1 MNGLHSHYRQSRSLA
16 LAFTLLGLIVLL
28 AAACG
33 GSSSSPAGG
42 TEGASDTTTPE
53 RKSWAGTQPAPAFPG
68 GLSWFNVQEA
78 PTVESLHGKMVLLD
92 FWTLGCIN
100 CQHIVPDLKRLEE
113 EFADSLVVI
122 GVHSGKYATEHSDE
136 SVQEAVHRLSIEHPV
151 ANDPDFAFWQAYQA
165 RAWPTLVLIDPAG
178 NVVGSHAGEG
188 VYGVFQPIL
197 EALESEFEG
206 AIDTTP
212 FPLAL
217 DAVSASTLLR
227 YPGAIAT
234 DEANDRLYIA
244 DSSNNRIVV
253 ATLDGELLRA
263 IGTGQQGFADGAAN
277 EATFF
282 EPHGL
287 SVSSDGGLLYVADT
301 RNHALRVVDTETWTV
316 RTIAGNG
323 ERLRQLPRTGDS
335 PTDVALASPW
345 GLALRDG
352 VLYIGMAGVHQLWT
366 MDLAANSLSVFAGT
380 SREGIDDGLRLTQA
394 TLAQPSGLALT
405 ESFLYW
411 VDPESSAVRRVGY
424 GDDAI
429 VDTLSGTGLFDYG
442 FDDGRGLEAT
452 FQHPQDIVLF
462 DGLLYIADTYNHA
475 IRVLDPG
482 PAEVTTLAGGP
493 DRGWADGGPVEALF
507 DEPGGIAAARGLLYV
522 ADTNN
527 HLIRTV
533 APATGDVS
541 TLTLTNPGA
550 ISMGGGQVTRIEI
563 SEQSVAPGV
572 SNIQLRVTA
581 PAGHHLNSLAPA
593 RLALNTSNAS
603 VIEAGE
609 REVSW
614 SSDDPSIE
622 VPIPVALG
630 EGSAVLTFT
639 GEAYY
644 CRDGEEALCLVTMLE
659 IVAPV
664 FVAAN
669 ATSGE
674 IEVAFELP

>member
-1 MNGLHSHYRQSRSLA
+1 MTYPSRQSRRRA
-16 LAFTLLGLIVLL
+16 LAFTLLALITLI

-33 GSSSSPAGG
+33 GSSPSASGG
-42 TEGASDTTTPE
+42 TGGDSDTATPD

-68 GLSWFNVQEA
+68 GLSWFNVQSP
-78 PTVESLHGKMVLLD
+78 PTVESLRGKMVLID

-113 EFADSLVVI
+113 EFADSLVVV

-136 SVQEAVHRLSIEHPV
+136 SVIEAVRRMDIEHPV
-151 ANDPDFAFWQAYQA
+151 ANDPDFAFWEAYQA

-197 EALESEFEG
+197 EALEGEFEG
-206 AIDTTP
+206 AIDPTP
-212 FPLAL
+212 FPLEL

-227 YPGAIAT
+227 YPGALAA

-253 ATLDGELLRA
+253 STLDGELLRA
-263 IGTGQQGFADGAAN
+263 IGTGEPGFADGAVD
-277 EATFF
+277 EARFF

-287 SVSSDGGLLYVADT
+287 AVSPGGDLLYVADT
-301 RNHALRVVDTETWTV
+301 RNHALRVVDTATWTV

-323 ERLRQLPRTGDS
+323 ERLRQLPQPGDD
-335 PTDVALASPW
+335 PTEIALASPW
-345 GLALRDG
+345 GIELRDG

-366 MDLAANSLSVFAGT
+366 MDLEANSLAVFAGT

-394 TLAQPSGLALT
+394 TLAQPSGIALD
-405 ESFLYW
+405 EGFVYW
-411 VDPESSAVRRVGY
+411 VDPESSSVRRVGY
-424 GDDAI
+424 GENAI

-442 FDDGRGLEAT
+442 FDDGRGLESR

-462 DGLLYIADTYNHA
+462 DGLLYVADTYNHA
-475 IRVLDPG
+475 VRAVDPG
-482 PAEVTTLAGGP
+482 TAEVTTLAGGP
-493 DRGWADGGPVEALF
+493 ERGWADGGPIEALF
-507 DEPGGIAAARGLLYV
+507 DEPGGITVANGRLYV

-533 APATGDVS
+533 EPGTGEVG
-541 TLTLTNPGA
+541 TLQLTNPGA
-550 ISMGGGQVTRIEI
+550 ISFGDSQVNRIEI
-563 SEQSVAPGV
+563 PEQTVAPGV
-572 SNIQLRVTA
+572 TNIQLRVTA
-581 PAGHHLNSLAPA
+581 PEGHHLNSLAPA
-593 RLALNTSNAS
+593 RLTLSTSNTA
-603 VIEAGE
+603 VVDAGE
-609 REVSW
+609 EQVSW
-614 SSDDPSIE
+614 SSDDESVV

-630 EGSAVLTFT
+630 EGSATLTFT

-664 FVAAN
+664 MVAAN
-669 ATSGE
+669 ATGGE
-674 IEVAFELP
+674 VEVAFELP